1 MGGIPAA
8 IASIITI
15 PKLSINEGKIKISET
30 LYSLIK
36 SKDGKYKLFA
46 LVNEKPS
53 NKKKYLVKFKLSI
66 FVFSL

>member
-1 MGGIPAA
+1 MSLLPGTSLTIRGIPAA

-36 SKDGKYKLFA
+36 SKDGKYKFFA
-46 LVNEKPS
+46 LVNENLQIK
-53 NKKKYLVKFKLSI
+53 NV
-66 FVFSL
+66 